1 MHKVIIILLTT
12 ISLSNVFAQN
22 WTNNQL
28 IAANTAA
35 NASGLTNE
43 EKNVFLYLNLARL
56 YPSDFARIELKAH
69 LGDKYSNSSALNW
82 YENGLKSL
90 LLSMSPIHAI
100 TYSSNMYQL
109 AKCFS
114 DETARSGIIGH
125 DRVNCPKGYYGEC
138 CSYGSST
145 GKEIIL
151 QLLIDDG
158 VSSLGHRKICLS
170 LEYFSMGP
178 SINTHKQ
185 YSNCCVLDFTFANGI
200 DYSSS
205 TAPIISANSSN
216 SNKPSNSNSTFGSN
230 SNNSNNSNT
239 TNSTYNSQLELTELK
254 NKVAQ
259 LNSIVSEKD
268 GTITK
273 LNSKISTLNN
283 EKYQLEVNQTNLNNS
298 LNSLQQQQSQKDAQ
312 YNKLNGE
319 FKLLSDRRTSARKS
333 KYNADAFHALTFKIG
348 LNTFYPS
355 INPTSLGKFNMNIL
369 SFGVETMFGVNFG
382 DSYRR
387 NSLGITLR
395 ANQTNRFLTKVMDS
409 SATQPLQFYD
419 AELTTLI
426 REWLSIGIG
435 ANLSTSYGSP
445 TYQIN
450 PSVSLGLCLGPKN
463 WKIQINQQATMNAD
477 KKISGRASLGLAM
490 RF

>member
-1 MHKVIIILLTT
+1 M
-12 ISLSNVFAQN
+12 F
-22 WTNNQL
+22 
-28 IAANTAA
+28 
-35 NASGLTNE
+35 
-43 EKNVFLYLNLARL
+43 
-56 YPSDFARIELKAH
+56 RI
-69 LGDKYSNSSALNW
+69 
-82 YENGLKSL
+82 
-90 LLSMSPIHAI
+90 
-100 TYSSNMYQL
+100 T
-109 AKCFS
+109 
-114 DETARSGIIGH
+114 
-125 DRVNCPKGYYGEC
+125 
-138 CSYGSST
+138 
-145 GKEIIL
+145 
-151 QLLIDDG
+151 
-158 VSSLGHRKICLS
+158 
-170 LEYFSMGP
+170 
-178 SINTHKQ
+178 
-185 YSNCCVLDFTFANGI
+185 
-200 DYSSS
+200 
-205 TAPIISANSSN
+205 
-216 SNKPSNSNSTFGSN
+216 
-230 SNNSNNSNT
+230 
-239 TNSTYNSQLELTELK
+239 
-254 NKVAQ
+254 
-259 LNSIVSEKD
+259 
-268 GTITK
+268 
-273 LNSKISTLNN
+273 TLNN

-312 YNKLNGE
+312 YNKINGE

-369 SFGVETMFGVNFG
+369 SFGVETMIGVNFG

-395 ANQTNRFLTKVMDS
+395 ANQTNRFLTAVMDS

-477 KKISGRASLGLAM
+477 KKISGRASLGLAK
-490 RF
+490 

>member
-1 MHKVIIILLTT
+1 
-12 ISLSNVFAQN
+12 
-22 WTNNQL
+22 
-28 IAANTAA
+28 
-35 NASGLTNE
+35 
-43 EKNVFLYLNLARL
+43 
-56 YPSDFARIELKAH
+56 
-69 LGDKYSNSSALNW
+69 
-82 YENGLKSL
+82 
-90 LLSMSPIHAI
+90 
-100 TYSSNMYQL
+100 
-109 AKCFS
+109 
-114 DETARSGIIGH
+114 
-125 DRVNCPKGYYGEC
+125 
-138 CSYGSST
+138 
-145 GKEIIL
+145 
-151 QLLIDDG
+151 
-158 VSSLGHRKICLS
+158 
-170 LEYFSMGP
+170 
-178 SINTHKQ
+178 
-185 YSNCCVLDFTFANGI
+185 
-200 DYSSS
+200 
-205 TAPIISANSSN
+205 
-216 SNKPSNSNSTFGSN
+216 
-230 SNNSNNSNT
+230 
-239 TNSTYNSQLELTELK
+239 LK

-273 LNSKISTLNN
+273 LNSRISTLNN

-312 YNKLNGE
+312 YNKINGE
-319 FKLLSDRRTSARKS
+319 FKLLSDRRTSSRKS

-445 TYQIN
+445 SYQIN